1 MPIKRLGKAMR
12 GQVEAKREAT
22 VRERTLT
29 PCNFRASGLL
39 SNESTRQLRSM
50 HETFARTLSHS
61 LDLFLGSPVEVKL
74 VKVDQIGAREFSA
87 TAAPG
92 SYLVPFSLLPMQE
105 RVIAK
110 FENGLLFPLID
121 LLLGGPGEP
130 VEQIRELTEIDEE
143 LFRSVTELIAAQLE
157 RAWNASAVSVSPL
170 PSLKLALM
178 GQLFAME
185 DRIVTLQFEIRLAT
199 EASSFALALPMSFS
213 NSLVRSGHGESGRRN
228 EIHAGSHIRFRE
240 RVMQCDMPLTVD
252 LSELTIPLGDVV
264 GLEVGN
270 VLNLRAPIKAPIL
283 LRVSGH
289 PIFEATPVRRGEYK
303 AAQLNRAVKGE
314 V

>member
-1 MPIKRLGKAMR
+1 
-12 GQVEAKREAT
+12 
-22 VRERTLT
+22 
-29 PCNFRASGLL
+29 
-39 SNESTRQLRSM
+39 M

-87 TAAPG
+87 ATAPG
-92 SYLVPFSLLPMQE
+92 SYLVPFSLLPIQE

-110 FENGLLFPLID
+110 FENRLLFPLLD

-130 VEQIRELTEIDEE
+130 IEQIRELTEIDEE

-157 RAWNASAVSVSPL
+157 RAWKTSTVSVSPL
-170 PSLKLALM
+170 PSLKSALM

-185 DRIVTLQFEIRLAT
+185 ERIVTLQFEIRLAS

-213 NSLVRSGHGESGRRN
+213 NSLVRSSHGETGRRN
-228 EIHAGSHIRFRE
+228 EVDANPRIRFRD
-240 RVMQCDMPLTVD
+240 RIMQCDMPLTVD
-252 LSELTIPLGDVV
+252 LAGLSIPLGDVV
-264 GLEVGN
+264 GLEVGS
-270 VLNLRAPIKAPIL
+270 VLNLRVPIHTPIL
-283 LRVSGH
+283 LRVSSH

-303 AAQLNRAVKGE
+303 AAQLNCAFKGE